1 MRFFEAKFKNLVIH
15 GHFLRKTV
23 LRSVSNQS
31 KKNYKEMRRMKEKL
45 KIEQTLSQ
53 KHRQVSLVLS

>member
-1 MRFFEAKFKNLVIH
+1 MRLFEAKCKFIAIH

-31 KKNYKEMRRMKEKL
+31 KKDYKEIRRMKEKL
-45 KIEQTLSQ
+45 KIEKTLSQ
-53 KHRQVSLVLS
+53 KHPQVSLLLP